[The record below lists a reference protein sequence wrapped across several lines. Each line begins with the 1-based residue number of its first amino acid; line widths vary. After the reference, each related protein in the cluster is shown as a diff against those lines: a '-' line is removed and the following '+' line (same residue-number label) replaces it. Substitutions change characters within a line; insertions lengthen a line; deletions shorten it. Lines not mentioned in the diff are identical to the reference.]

1 MHEAA
6 IILPSFGLPIHTA
19 LMLYV
24 SAAIIVF
31 SLVLKGS
38 LRLVPGKAQAI
49 TEFILDTFTGLA
61 EEMMGHK
68 GKKFVPFIL
77 TFFIF
82 ILVSNMLGL
91 VPGLAPPTA
100 NLNTTLALALIVF
113 VTTHIVGLKAHGV
126 GYFKHFLGPIWW
138 LIPLMFFIE
147 IFGHIARPVS
157 LSMRLFGNM
166 MGHEM
171 LIGVLLALMPYAY
184 PLLAFATVLG
194 VLAVV
199 IQAVIFSLLAMAYI
213 GGALEEAH

>member
-1 MHEAA
+1 MHA
-6 IILPSFGLPIHTA
+6 IILPDFGLPIHTA

-24 SAAIIVF
+24 SAAIIIF

-49 TEFILDTFTGLA
+49 TELILDTFVGLS

-68 GKKFVPFIL
+68 GKKFVPFIF

-82 ILVSNMLGL
+82 ILVSNIFGL
-91 VPGLAPPTA
+91 IPGLAPPTA

-113 VTTHIVGLKAHGV
+113 VTTHIIGVKEHGL

-138 LIPLMFFIE
+138 LAPLMLFIE
-147 IFGHIARPVS
+147 IFSHIARPVS

-171 LIGVLLALMPYAY
+171 LVLVLLVLMPYAY

-194 VLAVV
+194 VLVVV
-199 IQAVIFSLLAMAYI
+199 IQALVFAILAMAYI

>member
-1 MHEAA
+1 MHG
-6 IILPSFGLPIHTA
+6 IILPDFGLPIHTA

-24 SAAIIVF
+24 SAVIIVF

-38 LRLVPGKAQAI
+38 LALIPGKAQAV
-49 TEFILDTFTGLA
+49 TELILDTFVGLS

-68 GKKFVPFIL
+68 GKKFAPFIL

-82 ILVSNMLGL
+82 ILVSNIFGL
-91 VPGLAPPTA
+91 IPGLAPPTA

-113 VTTHIVGLKAHGV
+113 VTTHVIGV
-126 GYFKHFLGPIWW
+126 KERGIGYFKHFLGPIWW
-138 LIPLMFFIE
+138 LAPLMLFIE
-147 IFGHIARPVS
+147 IFSHIARPVS

-171 LIGVLLALMPYAY
+171 LVVVLLVLMPYAY

-194 VLAVV
+194 VLVVV
-199 IQAVIFSLLAMAYI
+199 IQALVFAILAMAYI